1 MANAV
6 QPTES
11 AEPVDRALVPA
22 LNGGCRILAA
32 LAAGGPAGMTLS
44 ELVGELGISKSSAH
58 GLLRTL
64 QAWGYVQRESESR
77 RFRLGATLVSMS
89 QAAATQLRP
98 AALLGERLPVLAGE
112 HQLTFGL
119 AQVTAGTAQVTDR
132 AYPST
137 GVHVGIGIGSEYGP
151 FDGAIGKCLLAAAD
165 PAEAE
170 EIVRGTEIPR
180 HTERTIVDPDALLA
194 EVALVRE
201 RGWAASA
208 GELKENQAVAA
219 PFIGVDG
226 ELSLVVFA
234 LGFPAQLPD
243 DAIPAVGTVLR
254 KTVGAVQD
262 DLGFQTEKE
271 TPWRDK

>member
-1 MANAV
+1 MENAV
-6 QPTES
+6 QQS
-11 AEPVDRALVPA
+11 EPIEQALVPA

-32 LAAGGPAGMTLS
+32 LAASGREGMTLS
-44 ELVGELGISKSSAH
+44 ELVRDLGISKSSAH
-58 GLLRTL
+58 GMLRTL
-64 QAWGYVQRESESR
+64 QARGYVQRESESR
-77 RFRLGATLVSMS
+77 RFRLGAALVALGH
-89 QAAATQLRP
+89 AAASQLRP

-119 AQVTAGTAQVTDR
+119 AQVTGDGAQVIDR
-132 AYPST
+132 AYPGT
-137 GVHVGIGIGSEYGP
+137 GVHVGISRGSHYGP

-165 PAEAE
+165 PAVAAE
-170 EIVRGTEIPR
+170 LVRGAEIPR
-180 HTERTIVDPDALLA
+180 HTERTIVDPDELLA

-201 RGWAASA
+201 RSWAASA

-219 PFIGVDG
+219 PYLGIDG
-226 ELSLVVFA
+226 ELQLVVFA

-271 TPWRDK
+271 TSWRDK

>member
-1 MANAV
+1 MPNTV
-6 QPTES
+6 QQPEQT
-11 AEPVDRALVPA
+11 DLVPA

-32 LAAGGPAGMTLS
+32 LAAAGPGGATLS
-44 ELVGELGISKSSAH
+44 DLSRHLEISKSSAH

-77 RFRLGATLVSMS
+77 RFRLGGALVSLG

-119 AQVTAGTAQVTDR
+119 AQVADGGAQVIDR
-132 AYPST
+132 AYPNAD
-137 GVHVGIGIGSEYGP
+137 VHVGIGLGMAYGP
-151 FDGAIGKCLLAAAD
+151 FDGAIGKCLLATLAPDA
-165 PAEAE
+165 AEAL
-170 EIVRGTEIPR
+170 VRAAEIPR
-180 HTERTIVDPDALLA
+180 HTEQTIVDPDALLA
-194 EVALVRE
+194 EVARVRE

-219 PFIGVDG
+219 PLFGIEGD
-226 ELSLVVFA
+226 LQLIVFA

-243 DAIPAVGTVLR
+243 AAIPTVGTVLR
-254 KTVGAVQD
+254 ETVGAVQE
-262 DLGFQTEKE
+262 DLGFVTEKE
-271 TPWRDK
+271 RT

>member
-1 MANAV
+1 MANIV
-6 QPTES
+6 QPTEPS
-11 AEPVDRALVPA
+11 DQALVPA

-32 LAAGGPAGMTLS
+32 LAAGDPAGMTLS
-44 ELVGELGISKSSAH
+44 DLVRELEISKSSAH

-77 RFRLGATLVSMS
+77 RFRLGGALVSLG

-112 HQLTFGL
+112 HGLTFGL
-119 AQVTAGTAQVTDR
+119 AQVAAGTAQVVDR
-132 AYPST
+132 AHPNAD
-137 GVHVGIGIGSEYGP
+137 VHVGIGLGMSYGP
-151 FDGAIGKCLLAAAD
+151 FDGAIGKCLLAALD
-165 PAEAE
+165 PEAAAEL
-170 EIVRGTEIPR
+170 VRGAEIPR
-180 HTERTIVDPDALLA
+180 HTERTIVDPDALLD
-194 EVALVRE
+194 EVARVRQ

-219 PFIGVDG
+219 PFYGLDG
-226 ELSLVVFA
+226 DLQLVVFA

-254 KTVGAVQD
+254 ETVGAVQE
-262 DLGFQTEKE
+262 DLGFVTEKE
-271 TPWRDK
+271 RT